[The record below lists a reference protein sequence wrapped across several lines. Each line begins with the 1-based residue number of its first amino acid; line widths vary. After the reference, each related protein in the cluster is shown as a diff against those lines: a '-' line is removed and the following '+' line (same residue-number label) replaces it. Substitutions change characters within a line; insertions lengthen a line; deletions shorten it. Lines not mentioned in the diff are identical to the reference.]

1 MTGRDDSSGL
11 DLDVIRAR
19 RRELQALD
27 DAVSYVRRVAQGR
40 ADLARAQ
47 LARRGPGDKPELY
60 DDLAHLL
67 GDHLLGGTSDRPP
80 RPADDFS
87 EHALS
92 AELDQLCA
100 DHGFGRL
107 DELDDDELRSLAEAL
122 DRFERRVSGERQEVF
137 AELDD
142 LTDELVI
149 RYREQAGDLTDEDD
163 DDADDGDGPG

>member
-1 MTGRDDSSGL
+1 MHQGPAPRAAGARRRRVLRPPGGPGARRPGPGRAGPP
-11 DLDVIRAR
+11 RAR
-19 RRELQALD
+19 RP
-27 DAVSYVRRVAQGR
+27 
-40 ADLARAQ
+40 ARSCTTTSPTSSAT
-47 LARRGPGDKPELY
+47 ACS
-60 DDLAHLL
+60 AS
-67 GDHLLGGTSDRPP
+67 SDRPP

-149 RYREQAGDLTDEDD
+149 RYREQAGDLDDEDD
-163 DDADDGDGPG
+163 DDDERVVDGADGDGRR